1 MYVRWFKKAGKSKM
15 LNTTK
20 ESNEI
25 MTKICWTWHKNLLEV
40 TSDLNKVVLGVVKYK
55 RHYRKTEQGI

>member
-1 MYVRWFKKAGKSKM
+1 M